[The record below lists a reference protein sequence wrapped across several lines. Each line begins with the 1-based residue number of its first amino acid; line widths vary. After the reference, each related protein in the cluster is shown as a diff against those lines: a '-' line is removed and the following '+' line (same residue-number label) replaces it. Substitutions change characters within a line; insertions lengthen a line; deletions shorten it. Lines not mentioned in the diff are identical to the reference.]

1 MVGHSISDL
10 RRRESAIYMDTK
22 QVEPIKVCQIRQT
35 YRVSLRANYSA
46 PDGGGR
52 ITVSRA
58 DGGRDPMRLTVR
70 YNDALDVADNY
81 AAAFNQYLGR
91 QNWGGSW
98 VIGSTSGGY
107 VAVCDDPQWGRNV

>member
-1 MVGHSISDL
+1 
-10 RRRESAIYMDTK
+10 MDTK
-22 QVEPIKVCQIRQT
+22 QIERIKVCEIRQT

-58 DGGRDPMRLTVR
+58 DGGRDPMRLVVSWDHSL
-70 YNDALDVADNY
+70 NIGENY
-81 AAAFNQYLGR
+81 AQAFGQYVDR

-98 VIGSTSGGY
+98 VIGSTTHGY
-107 VAVCDDPQWGRNV
+107 VAVCDDPNWSL